1 MKVLPTSVGNVCAC
15 VCVCVCVCECVCEY
29 VCVCVCKHAHTVFS
43 ELFPK
48 SEWGEPC
55 HFRYHLTWPSL
66 GLSQFHLDCTDERQ
80 SSM

>member
-1 MKVLPTSVGNVCAC
+1 MSVS
-15 VCVCVCVCECVCEY
+15 VCVSVSVCMSVSVCVSVCL
-29 VCVCVCKHAHTVFS
+29 CKHAHTVFS
-43 ELFPK
+43 DLFPK

-66 GLSQFHLDCTDERQ
+66 GVSQFHLDCTESQ